1 MEVERIIINLEYFG
15 GSKMAITKYESYY
28 NQIKESLNEIKEINE
43 YENLSKAFIHW
54 YLKNHLF
61 MDGQEIGECIIDGS
75 GDNGIDAIILN
86 EEEKELTVMQF
97 KFPATSKGINEEI
110 SQGDILKTINGF
122 NILINKSSTSE
133 SNSQFKEYK
142 NKISDIDIFKF
153 NIQFISFNKGIE
165 ATANKELIDNFA
177 KNFKKD
183 FGSELNM
190 KVHEKSTIS
199 NIYEKINRKNNL
211 EINLSYKQLTSAY
224 DIESMN
230 IKSYV
235 GLVNSKDL
243 ILSIED
249 YIETIFDENIRLYE
263 GKTTVNNSIK
273 STASDPRESEMF
285 YFYNNG
291 ITIICDKA
299 SNSPNK
305 LSVSLKGVSIVNG
318 CQTVTSIY
326 ELYKKS
332 KLQSGVDILTRII
345 EISDYNERM
354 KITEFLNSQNPI
366 KDSYF
371 IANHTI
377 IRDLQKVL
385 EDKGYY
391 LERQVNEFEYKKM
404 YGARDINDLTPI
416 KLENVIQYYVGYWL
430 DEYAALAKRGKS
442 LLFDKNK
449 IDEILME
456 INADR
461 VIEAYNMYNK
471 ISKIIT
477 SYRRTR
483 RNEKKKEISDFLEL
497 SHEQFLEN
505 VDEYLFINTGD
516 ILILNTTR
524 ILKEKYEKDNT
535 EFDDEKLIKDSIIKI
550 HDKLISEF
558 PDGIKNVSTLTKNT
572 KIFKAIKDYV
582 N

>member
-1 MEVERIIINLEYFG
+1 
-15 GSKMAITKYESYY
+15 MAITKYESYY
-28 NQIKESLNEIKEINE
+28 NQIKESLNEIKETNE

-54 YLKNHLF
+54 YLKNHIF
-61 MDGQEIGECIIDGS
+61 MDDQEIGECIIDGS
-75 GDNGIDAIILN
+75 GDNGIDPIILN

-97 KFPATSKGINEEI
+97 KFPVTSKGINEEI

-133 SNSQFKEYK
+133 SNSQFREYK

-165 ATANKELIDNFA
+165 ANANKELIDNFA

-183 FGSELNM
+183 FGSELNI

-199 NIYEKINRKNNL
+199 NIYEKINRKNDL

-224 DIESMN
+224 DIEFMN

-243 ILSIED
+243 ISSIED

-273 STASDPRESEMF
+273 STASDPKESEMF

-326 ELYKKS
+326 ELYKKN

-377 IRDLQKVL
+377 IRDLQKAL

-483 RNEKKKEISDFLEL
+483 RNDKKKEISDFLEL

-524 ILKEKYEKDNT
+524 ILKEKYEKDNI
-535 EFDDEKLIKDSIIKI
+535 EFNDEKLIKDSIIKI

-572 KIFKAIKDYV
+572 KTFKDIKDYV

>member
-524 ILKEKYEKDNT
+524 ILKEKYEKDST

>member
-1 MEVERIIINLEYFG
+1 
-15 GSKMAITKYESYY
+15 MAITKYESYY

-211 EINLSYKQLTSAY
+211 EINLSYKQLTSAC

-273 STASDPRESEMF
+273 STASDPKESEMF

>member
-1 MEVERIIINLEYFG
+1 
-15 GSKMAITKYESYY
+15 MAITKYESYY

-61 MDGQEIGECIIDGS
+61 MDDQEIGECIIDGS

-97 KFPATSKGINEEI
+97 KFPVTSKGINEEI

-273 STASDPRESEMF
+273 STASDPKESEMF

-524 ILKEKYEKDNT
+524 ILKEKYEKDNI
-535 EFDDEKLIKDSIIKI
+535 EFNDEKLIKDSIIKI

>member
-1 MEVERIIINLEYFG
+1 MEVERSIIHLKYFG

-61 MDGQEIGECIIDGS
+61 MDDQEIGECIIDGS

-97 KFPATSKGINEEI
+97 KFPVTSKGINEEI

-243 ILSIED
+243 ILSIEE

-273 STASDPRESEMF
+273 STASDPKESEMF

-366 KDSYF
+366 KDRYF

-483 RNEKKKEISDFLEL
+483 RNEKKREISDFLEL

-535 EFDDEKLIKDSIIKI
+535 EFNDEKLIKDSIIKI